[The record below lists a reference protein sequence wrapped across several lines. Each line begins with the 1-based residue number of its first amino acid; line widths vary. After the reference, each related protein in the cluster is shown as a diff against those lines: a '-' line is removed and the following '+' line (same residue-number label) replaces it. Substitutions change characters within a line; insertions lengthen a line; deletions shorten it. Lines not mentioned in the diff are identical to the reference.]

1 MQQKMKRVL
10 MAVGLL
16 LVSGA
21 ALAALF
27 EACGGSSA
35 TTQPAVA
42 TEFAYVVNSAMG
54 GGKPSLSTY
63 SVGASGSLSAIST
76 LTTGV
81 PASPFSLAVTPD
93 SQLVLV
99 AGRGLPGSI
108 TQYTVS
114 GSGGLTPVG
123 SPVATGNLPYT
134 IAVAPSGSFVI
145 ATNNG
150 DNTVSVY
157 SLGAG
162 GRLSLIGS
170 TATGSV
176 PSAVAV
182 DSTSHYVFVA
192 NLEDNNIS
200 EYVLNQAT
208 GALAANGVA
217 QSDLGPASI
226 AITPNGLYAYV
237 ANRLTGDVSEYKVS
251 GSGQLTFVANAV
263 SGSGSAS
270 GAGWLAID
278 PGGRWLYVANSQ
290 DQSVTLFDINPN
302 NGALTL
308 VGTVNAQQSGG
319 FLASVAIDR
328 GGHFLYAIN
337 AAGLIFE
344 FQINPATGV
353 LSPIGTT
360 AAGAAPWS
368 MAFAS

>member
-1 MQQKMKRVL
+1 ML
-10 MAVGLL
+10 IAVGLL
-16 LVSGA
+16 LVAGA
-21 ALAALF
+21 TLAALF

-35 TTQPAVA
+35 TTQPPVA

-81 PASPFSLAVTPD
+81 PASPFSLAVTPG
-93 SQLVLV
+93 SQFLLL

-108 TQYTVS
+108 AQYS
-114 GSGGLTPVG
+114 ISFSGGLTQFG

-134 IAVAPSGSFVI
+134 IAVTPSGSFAI
-145 ATNNG
+145 ESNNG

-157 SLGAG
+157 RLGAG
-162 GRLSLIGS
+162 GQLSLIGS

-182 DSTSHYVFVA
+182 DPTGRYVFVA

-200 EYVLNQAT
+200 EYLLNPTT
-208 GALAANGVA
+208 GALTVNGVV

-226 AITPNGLYAYV
+226 VVSPNGPYAYA
-237 ANRLTGDVSEYKVS
+237 ANRLTGDVSEYKLDPGS
-251 GSGQLTFVANAV
+251 GSLTLVANLE

-308 VGTVNAQQSGG
+308 VGTVNTQQSGG